1 MKAERIFEG
10 TSEDGIWNK
19 AIFKVKE
26 GIYYYVS
33 ENSTIEITGNE
44 LIDIDILEE
53 VHQGDDH
60 NVFALKGGERD
71 ILQQIE
77 MDGFDY
83 EDVEWDTLNLLD
95 NEILSSTDA
104 IEEWGIEAS
113 TLRKRIYDFPKGS
126 IRKIGTTYAV
136 TRFGMRCV
144 FGSNEK

>member
-10 TSEDGIWNK
+10 TSEDGVWNK
-19 AIFKVKE
+19 AIFKAKE

-33 ENSTIEITGNE
+33 ENSTIEVTGYE
-44 LIDIDILEE
+44 FLDASTLEE
-53 VHQGDDH
+53 VHQGEDH
-60 NVFALKGGERD
+60 NLFAVKGDERD
-71 ILQQIE
+71 ILQQLE

-83 EDVEWDTLNLLD
+83 EDVDWDTLNLLD

-104 IEEWGIEAS
+104 IEEWGIDGS
-113 TLRKRIYDFPKGS
+113 TLRKRINDFPEGS

-144 FGSNEK
+144 FGSNKR

>member
-10 TSEDGIWNK
+10 TSEDGVWNK

-33 ENSTIEITGNE
+33 ENSTVEITGHE
-44 LIDIDILEE
+44 LIVNILED

-60 NVFALKGGERD
+60 NLFAVKGDERG
-71 ILQQIE
+71 ILQQLE
-77 MDGFDY
+77 LDGFDY
-83 EDVEWDTLNLLD
+83 QDVEWNPLNLLD

-104 IEEWGIEAS
+104 IEEWGIDAS
-113 TLRKRIYDFPKGS
+113 TLRKRINDFPKGS

-136 TRFGMRCV
+136 TRFRMRCV

>member
-10 TSEDGIWNK
+10 TSEDGVWNK

-33 ENSTIEITGNE
+33 ENSTIEVTGHE
-44 LIDIDILEE
+44 CIDANKLEE

-60 NVFALKGGERD
+60 NLFAVKGDERD
-71 ILQQIE
+71 MLQQLE
-77 MDGFDY
+77 LDDFNC
-83 EDVEWDTLNLLD
+83 EDVEWGNLNLLD

-104 IEEWGIEAS
+104 IEEWGIESS
-113 TLRKRIYDFPKGS
+113 TLRKRINDFPKGS

-144 FGSNEK
+144 FGTNEK